1 MAVQAVTKPP
11 VLDETAQTM
20 VTKLQAIATA
30 LTRNAGQ
37 IDYDNTISS
46 LSATKVQSAI
56 DEVKGITDSLNASLT
71 QLTVVPRIG
80 SVVVTPNANYYDIS
94 IAELTSSSQAPWA
107 ILGTETGGA
116 RVNDVQIVESGK
128 LRVHFSSTI
137 SSQTR
142 INYGYFKTFTV

>member
-1 MAVQAVTKPP
+1 MAQAPIIKDSTGQDIVT
-11 VLDETAQTM
+11 AI
-20 VTKLQAIATA
+20 QA
-30 LTRNAGQ
+30 
-37 IDYDNTISS
+37 
-46 LSATKVQSAI
+46 LSAPSATSVAVDATGMDI
-56 DEVKGITDSLNASLT
+56 ITAENAQGALKQLDTAVDTINSSLT

-80 SVVVTPNANYYDIS
+80 SVVVTPNASYYDIS

-128 LRVHFSSTI
+128 LRVHFSATI

-142 INYGYFKTFTV
+142 INYGYFKTFSV